1 MTVNQI
7 LSTKGKDVYSILS
20 TNTVYE
26 ALTVM
31 SEKNIGA
38 ILIIEEGV
46 LKGIIS
52 KKN

>member
-7 LSTKGKDVYSILS
+7 SNKGRKFFILS

-31 SEKNIGA
+31 SEKHWGNFNHRGYC
-38 ILIIEEGV
+38 
-46 LKGIIS
+46 S
-52 KKN
+52 

>member
-7 LSTKGKDVYSILS
+7 LSNKGKEVFSILS

-31 SEKNIGA
+31 
-38 ILIIEEGV
+38 
-46 LKGIIS
+46 
-52 KKN
+52 KKKHWGNFNHRGYCS

>member
-7 LSTKGKDVYSILS
+7 LSNKERKFSILS

-31 SEKNIGA
+31 
-38 ILIIEEGV
+38 
-46 LKGIIS
+46 
-52 KKN
+52 KKTLGQF